1 LQILVWCLVQCLH
14 DFVVGLD
21 WCGYKK

>member
-21 WCGYKK
+21 WCGYKR